1 MSTQFD
7 ADDTIDLREV
17 TDRVEELRSE
27 RDDFIADATGTD
39 APISYGE
46 LADAQGVAEAAW
58 ATENADAAE
67 ELAELEALLASL
79 AGYGGDHQW
88 EGTWYP
94 RGLIRDSYFETAMDE
109 LLEDIGD
116 LPRDLPG
123 YLTVTVNYDALQQDY
138 ASVDFAGDTYWHR

>member
-27 RDDFIADATGTD
+27 RDDHDLGDDGKTNGANN
-39 APISYGE
+39 
-46 LADAQGVAEAAW
+46 W
-58 ATENADAAE
+58 ATDCADDAE
-67 ELAELEALLASL
+67 ELAELEALLTSL
-79 AGYGGDHQW
+79 ADNGGDHQW
-88 EGTWYP
+88 EGAWYP
-94 RGLIRDSYFETAMDE
+94 LGLIRDSYLEAEMDG

-123 YLTVTVNYDALQQDY
+123 YLTITVNYDALQQDY
-138 ASVDFAGDTYWHR
+138 ASVEFAGETYWYR